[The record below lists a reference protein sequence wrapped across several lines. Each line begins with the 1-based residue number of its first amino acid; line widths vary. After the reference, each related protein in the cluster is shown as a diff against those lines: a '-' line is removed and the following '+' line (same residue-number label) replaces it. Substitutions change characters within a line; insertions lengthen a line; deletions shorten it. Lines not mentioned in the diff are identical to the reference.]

1 MRYIIRTL
9 DSVFATEQ
17 GAYRDLP
24 ALLASRHF
32 LRHCYPNEPVQIEEY
47 PDGPITKETLARIVY
62 YSLQNKKL
70 VEIDVEQQKALVVTA
85 KEIYSTNL
93 RIDAKQALQAYGPL
107 GLTKENL
114 PKIGEVLVLSP
125 SRLQS
130 AIDGIRPIRIRRIPG
145 TKLYACAIHR

>member
-9 DSVFATEQ
+9 DSVFVTEQ
-17 GAYRDLP
+17 GAYADLP

-32 LRHCYPNEPVQIEEY
+32 LRHCYPNEPVQVEEY
-47 PDGPITKETLARIVY
+47 PDGPITKETLVRIVY
-62 YSLQNKKL
+62 YSLQNRKL
-70 VEIDVEQQKALVVTA
+70 IEIDAEQQKALVIA
-85 KEIYSTNL
+85 ANEIYSANL
-93 RIDAKQALQAYGPL
+93 RIDAKQALRAYGSL

-114 PKIGEVLVLSP
+114 PKIGEILVLSP

-130 AIDGIRPIRIRRIPG
+130 AIDGIRPMRIRCIPG